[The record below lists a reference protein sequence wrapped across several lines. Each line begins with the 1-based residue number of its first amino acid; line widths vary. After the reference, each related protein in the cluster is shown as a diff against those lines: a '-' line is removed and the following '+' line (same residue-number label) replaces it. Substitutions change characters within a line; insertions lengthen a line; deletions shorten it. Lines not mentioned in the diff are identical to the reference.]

1 MQIKYINN
9 QSHPEIKSILNYIR
23 NKLKNMNKLLKLIKK
38 LKIISAKYL
47 LQAFLINLLKN
58 LKEFPYKTININKN
72 KK

>member
-38 LKIISAKYL
+38 IKIISAKYL